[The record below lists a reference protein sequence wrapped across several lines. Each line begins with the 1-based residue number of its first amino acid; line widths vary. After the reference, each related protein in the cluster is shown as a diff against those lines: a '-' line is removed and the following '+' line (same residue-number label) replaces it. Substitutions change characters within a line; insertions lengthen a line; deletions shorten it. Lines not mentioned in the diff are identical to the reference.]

1 MLLQYRLQASL
12 PYDFQKCLITT
23 PGTDVLPA
31 NDVYLLLSQSFV
43 LFLRFQHLV
52 FLFRLAGKQ
61 AGHVS
66 SVAGTA

>member
-12 PYDFQKCLITT
+12 PYDFQKCLITI

-43 LFLRFQHLV
+43 FFLI
-52 FLFRLAGKQ
+52 
-61 AGHVS
+61 
-66 SVAGTA
+66 